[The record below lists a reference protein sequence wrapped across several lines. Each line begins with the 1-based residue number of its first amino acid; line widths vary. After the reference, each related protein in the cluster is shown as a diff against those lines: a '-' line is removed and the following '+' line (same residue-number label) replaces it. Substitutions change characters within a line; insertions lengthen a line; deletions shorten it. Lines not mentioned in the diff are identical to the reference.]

1 MVRDIHQQR
10 RPRMN
15 NRDIEWRKGKLE
27 QMRIDLESG
36 QLNAIR
42 EMIPNEVIE
51 GICEECGYDFRAR
64 LLTPLVTIF
73 QMIQAGLSRDGSF
86 QSAWH
91 LNGQPGKSG
100 SLAKARKRLPLK
112 IWTELHE
119 WMMAQLRLET
129 TAADLWRGHRMIGI
143 DGAWVS
149 MSDEALLAE
158 AFGRC
163 STSDRGVSRFPFAR
177 MVLAFNLKS
186 FITIAHG
193 IGGYRMSE
201 QALLRGLLGELK
213 KGDVLIMDRQ
223 FAGANLYWEYQ
234 EAGLEFIGR
243 VNPNLKVERLKV
255 VKILGPG
262 DKIVEMLTG
271 ETQRRKDPRLP
282 ESIRVRILQTNA
294 KTEGK
299 RETFCLV

>member
-1 MVRDIHQQR
+1 
-10 RPRMN
+10 MN

-91 LNGQPGKSG
+91 LNGQTGKSG

-129 TAADLWRGHRMIGI
+129 TAADLWRGP
-143 DGAWVS
+143 
-149 MSDEALLAE
+149 AE
-158 AFGRC
+158 AV
-163 STSDRGVSRFPFAR
+163 RGD
-177 MVLAFNLKS
+177 
-186 FITIAHG
+186 
-193 IGGYRMSE
+193 
-201 QALLRGLLGELK
+201 LR
-213 KGDVLIMDRQ
+213 RT
-223 FAGANLYWEYQ
+223 
-234 EAGLEFIGR
+234 
-243 VNPNLKVERLKV
+243 
-255 VKILGPG
+255 GPRHH
-262 DKIVEMLTG
+262 
-271 ETQRRKDPRLP
+271 QRRQAVKGLQ
-282 ESIRVRILQTNA
+282 EYLILN
-294 KTEGK
+294 GR
-299 RETFCLV
+299 RETVTH